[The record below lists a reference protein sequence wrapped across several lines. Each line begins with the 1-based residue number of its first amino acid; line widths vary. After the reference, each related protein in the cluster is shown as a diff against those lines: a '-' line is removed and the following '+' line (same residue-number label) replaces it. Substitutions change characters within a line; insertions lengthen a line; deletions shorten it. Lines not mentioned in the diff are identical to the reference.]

1 MGSPIARRMATCEKA
16 SLGEARLERILNT
29 VIAFCWKG
37 NSREEVD
44 AEEEEERQESATRTS
59 RTEEKAALGVGS
71 GVVHDGCGGRNRGH
85 EDEAASGGPRERDR
99 PMGAGGGFR
108 KGWL

>member
-85 EDEAASGGPRERDR
+85 EDEAASGGPRGKRQAD
-99 PMGAGGGFR
+99 GGQRGF
-108 KGWL
+108 